1 MIAISLD
8 TKPVS
13 DALGAMIRRIDH
25 FKRVDIGQGLSDF
38 QTDDMHRGRPFT
50 MRSRAKG
57 NGDDQDQAT
66 LALRNEAGRKD
77 AAARRAPVFAK
88 SPVFPRR
95 WRAQYLQYSSRPI
108 LRSEMY
114 EVLETRMK
122 TLLDERSSLGQVM
135 AVDFSTLLYQANAKR
150 VCARDHD
157 HADRLQSWR
166 AGIHDARH
174 L

>member
-1 MIAISLD
+1 MISISLD

-57 NGDDQDQAT
+57 TAT
-66 LALRNEAGRKD
+66 TKIRPHSLYEVKRAGKT
-77 AAARRAPVFAK
+77 RRRVVRRFAK
-88 SPVFPRR
+88 TTGVSPAVAR
-95 WRAQYLQYSSRPI
+95 QYLQYSSRPI
-108 LRSEMY
+108 LRSKMY
-114 EVLETRMK
+114 EVLEAA
-122 TLLDERSSLGQVM
+122 TLDGGRCLDTALSGDS
-135 AVDFSTLLYQANAKR
+135 KR
-150 VCARDHD
+150 VCAGDHD
-157 HADRLQSWR
+157 HADRIQSWR
-166 AGIHDARH
+166 AGIRDARH

>member
-50 MRSRAKG
+50 MRSRARG
-57 NGDDQDQAT
+57 MAT
-66 LALRNEAGRKD
+66 TKIRPHSLYEMKQSGKTR
-77 AAARRAPVFAK
+77 RRAVRRFSK
-88 SPVFPRR
+88 STGVSPAVA
-95 WRAQYLQYSSRPI
+95 RAYLKYSSRPI

-114 EVLETRMK
+114 QVLETRMK
-122 TLLDERSSLGQVM
+122 TLLNER
-135 AVDFSTLLYQANAKR
+135 
-150 VCARDHD
+150 
-157 HADRLQSWR
+157 
-166 AGIHDARH
+166 IHWGK
-174 L
+174 

>member
-38 QTDDMHRGRPFT
+38 QTDDMHRDRPFT
-50 MRSRAKG
+50 MRSRARG
-57 NGDDQDQAT
+57 MAT
-66 LALRNEAGRKD
+66 TKIRPHSLYEMKQSGKTRRRVVRRFSRNRPACR
-77 AAARRAPVFAK
+77 
-88 SPVFPRR
+88 RR
-95 WRAQYLQYSSRPI
+95 WRGTICKYSSRPI

-122 TLLDERSSLGQVM
+122 TPARRKNSLGQVM
-135 AVDFSTLLYQANAKR
+135 AVDFSTLLYQANAKPVR
-150 VCARDHD
+150 ARDHD